1 MSILLTIF
9 FGISLII
16 ISKHLFKKW
25 FNHLSLYTAI
35 WMGMIVLYELK
46 LMRYKDLSFET
57 WVIIIGTYLA
67 FFLGIITY
75 FAARNFDDDITT
87 DQLEVRYIPPILSDN
102 GLIIKYLIL
111 LFGIIGIIDAFYQ
124 WNLYLSKFG
133 SLISIFLQADNIR
146 EMRLQGKI
154 KGIIPYLFIISYLG
168 IFLSGIYTAYKNKIT
183 FIAILPILAVALKEL
198 ANMSR
203 AGILFGLFEFC
214 IVFFLFRHL
223 LISKGF
229 KLNIKR
235 GKIIFSTILI
245 ATILIGSAILVKTFR
260 RPVDEFKA
268 SSKALSSYQ
277 SNILISPSIYL
288 YTSSH
293 IGVLNKYLEHE
304 SEKTKWGENTFLPI
318 YNFLSKFNVV
328 EHPNFFQKRYS
339 IPVWT
344 NTGTY
349 LREIH
354 ADFGYVGLFTIPFLL
369 GLLTTFYW
377 FKFFEYSNLR
387 YLIILTYLN
396 LIISFSFFVMITRL
410 ANWFLSLIV
419 LLIMVPIIE
428 RLALYYSYKKKGKDN
443 FPGSL

>member
-1 MSILLTIF
+1 MSILLTIS
-9 FGISLII
+9 ISIFILI

-25 FNHLSLYTAI
+25 FNHLSLYTII

-46 LMRYKDLSFET
+46 LIRYKNLSIET
-57 WVIIIGTYLA
+57 WVIIIGASLA
-67 FFLGIITY
+67 YFLGIITF
-75 FAARNFDDDITT
+75 FAARNSDNDSKTNQSNLINTPS
-87 DQLEVRYIPPILSDN
+87 IISDN

-111 LFGIIGIIDAFYQ
+111 LFGIIGLFDAFYQ
-124 WNLYLSKFG
+124 WHLLLSKFG
-133 SLISIFLQADNIR
+133 SLILIIVQADSIR
-146 EMRLQGKI
+146 QMRLQGDI
-154 KGIIPYLFIISYLG
+154 KGMIPYLFIVSYLG

-183 FIAILPILAVALKEL
+183 LIGILPILAIAIKEL

-203 AGILFGLFEFC
+203 AGILFGLFEFF

-229 KLNIKR
+229 ILNIKR
-235 GKIIFSTILI
+235 GKIIFATILI
-245 ATILIGSAILVKTFR
+245 AIILIGSAILIKTFR
-260 RPVDEFKA
+260 RPVDQFQA
-268 SSKALSSYQ
+268 SSRELTTYKT
-277 SNILISPSIYL
+277 NILISPSIYL

-318 YNFLSKFNVV
+318 YNFLSKFNFV
-328 EHPNFFQKRYS
+328 EHPKIFQKKYS

-377 FKFFEYSNLR
+377 FRFFEYSNLR

-410 ANWFLSLIV
+410 ASWSLSLII
-419 LLIMVPIIE
+419 LLVIVPIIE
-428 RLALYYSYKKKGKDN
+428 RFTLYFSDLKSKKEI
-443 FPGSL
+443 SSIS